1 VARIPFVIA
10 ANQLVDGSACQLES
24 NRCSSTVGSVRRLD
38 AGQADLSVAASSV
51 TANLID
57 TDQPDTHEDGD
68 HP

>member
-1 VARIPFVIA
+1 
-10 ANQLVDGSACQLES
+10 
-24 NRCSSTVGSVRRLD
+24 VGSVRRLD